1 MKKNSRIR
9 NPGERPPFAEGQ
21 HTRRRFPSEKKVE
34 TRLKNLETLVYSLR
48 AVPTIWLT
56 STNHLFE
63 IVDKLRVKEEAAH
76 WMLRIM
82 HHFSGQARE
91 TLLSLLERSLDD
103 LEKTVNSEMH
113 AEIAARA

>member
-1 MKKNSRIR
+1 M
-9 NPGERPPFAEGQ
+9 
-21 HTRRRFPSEKKVE
+21 
-34 TRLKNLETLVYSLR
+34 
-48 AVPTIWLT
+48 PTIWLAN
-56 STNHLFE
+56 TNHLLE

-76 WMLRIM
+76 WMLRIT

-103 LEKTVNSEMH
+103 LERTVNSEMR